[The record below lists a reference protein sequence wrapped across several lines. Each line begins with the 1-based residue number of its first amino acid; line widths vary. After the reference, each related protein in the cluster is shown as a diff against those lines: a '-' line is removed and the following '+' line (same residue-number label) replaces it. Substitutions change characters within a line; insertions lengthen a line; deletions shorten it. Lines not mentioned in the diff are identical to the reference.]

1 VVVTWNL
8 RDFPDTELARHGMRV
23 EMPDQFV
30 LGLCAAVP
38 EAVLAMVANAR
49 LNLRVSRPNAD
60 DFVSTLGRQGL
71 HGFAAAVRGRLHE
84 L

>member
-1 VVVTWNL
+1 
-8 RDFPDTELARHGMRV
+8 
-23 EMPDQFV
+23 
-30 LGLCAAVP
+30 
-38 EAVLAMVANAR
+38 MVANAR